1 MKFTSVKTTNGNKP
15 FLFNELRNGVYF
27 AYVKNLVKKNVKR
40 FDINLQEPKEQAGSV
55 AATFSK
61 QLNNCVLTMKWQSG
75 ETLQFLISE
84 TVDLN
89 QFFYQNKQLVEVR
102 NLFEKAQEVAGLD
115 SKLGKEMLRKMR
127 NE

>member
-1 MKFTSVKTTNGNKP
+1 MKFTSLKTTDGNKP

-27 AYVKNLVKKNVKR
+27 AYVKSLVKKNVKR
-40 FDINLQEPKEQAGSV
+40 FITNLQEPTGQAGSV

-61 QLNNCVLTMKWQSG
+61 HFDNCILTMKWQSG
-75 ETLQFLISE
+75 ETLQFLISD

-89 QFFYQNKQLVEVR
+89 QFFYQNQQLVEVR

>member
-1 MKFTSVKTTNGNKP
+1 
-15 FLFNELRNGVYF
+15 
-27 AYVKNLVKKNVKR
+27 
-40 FDINLQEPKEQAGSV
+40 
-55 AATFSK
+55 
-61 QLNNCVLTMKWQSG
+61 MKWQGG

-89 QFFYQNKQLVEVR
+89 LFFYQNKQLVEVR

-115 SKLGKEMLRKMR
+115 GKLGKEMLRKMR

>member
-1 MKFTSVKTTNGNKP
+1 MRFTSVKTTDGNKP
-15 FLFNELRNGVYF
+15 FLFNELRN
-27 AYVKNLVKKNVKR
+27 
-40 FDINLQEPKEQAGSV
+40 
-55 AATFSK
+55 
-61 QLNNCVLTMKWQSG
+61 G

-115 SKLGKEMLRKMR
+115 SVKDFMKFKPNVE
-127 NE
+127 

>member
-1 MKFTSVKTTNGNKP
+1 
-15 FLFNELRNGVYF
+15 
-27 AYVKNLVKKNVKR
+27 
-40 FDINLQEPKEQAGSV
+40 
-55 AATFSK
+55 
-61 QLNNCVLTMKWQSG
+61 MKWQSG

-89 QFFYQNKQLVEVR
+89 LFFYQNKQLVEVR

-115 SKLGKEMLRKMR
+115 IELGKEMLRKMR